1 MPPVVVKQPG
11 YGTTNGSH
19 SPQGREAGIAWRDGD
34 IPATGQDGTPAR
46 RLKRDGS
53 EAATPRAIAL
63 IDDHEFTRD
72 CIATCLE
79 VLCRG
84 VVVTPFRSIAD
95 CVSAGSGR
103 FELVIYYARTTG
115 ARPEGGCPSLQGLW
129 QDLGPAPVLIVS
141 DDDDVGTML
150 DALTAGVRG
159 YVPTISTSLQI
170 TVEVMNLLRAGGTF
184 APVAPSFLRQLPPA
198 PAAVPRPVEHFT
210 PRQLAVLERLK
221 QGSAN
226 KIIAHEL
233 SMSEGTVKVHV
244 RNIMKKLHATNRTQ
258 AVFRA
263 YNLKPG
269 TDGGLGTAG
278 AKSLA

>member
-1 MPPVVVKQPG
+1 MHPVAIKPLG
-11 YGTTNGSH
+11 YETINGSP
-19 SPQGREAGIAWRDGD
+19 SPLGRQITMPRADQDASS
-34 IPATGQDGTPAR
+34 PGQDGKHAR
-46 RLKRDGS
+46 RVKRDGA
-53 EAATPRAIAL
+53 EAALPRAIAL

-79 VLCRG
+79 MLCQG
-84 VVVTPFRSIAD
+84 VVVTPFRNVAD
-95 CVSAGSGR
+95 CAGAGSGL
-103 FELVIYYARTTG
+103 FELVIYHCRSTG

-129 QDLGPAPVLIVS
+129 QDLAPAPVLIVS
-141 DDDDVGTML
+141 DDDDVGTMF

-159 YVPTISTSLQI
+159 YVPTINTSLQI

-184 APVAPSFLRQLPPA
+184 APFAPSFLRQPPSAEAAA
-198 PAAVPRPVEHFT
+198 PPPTERFT

-244 RNIMKKLHATNRTQ
+244 RNIMKKLKATNRTQ

-263 YNLKPG
+263 YNLKAG
-269 TDGGLGTAG
+269 TDLGPGASG

>member
-1 MPPVVVKQPG
+1 MARADEDVP
-11 YGTTNGSH
+11 
-19 SPQGREAGIAWRDGD
+19 
-34 IPATGQDGTPAR
+34 TPAHEEKQER

-53 EAATPRAIAL
+53 EAVLPRAIAL

-72 CIATCLE
+72 CIAICLE
-79 VLCRG
+79 MLCRG
-84 VVVTPFRSIAD
+84 VVVTPFRSVAD
-95 CVSAGSGR
+95 YAGAGSGL
-103 FELVIYYARTTG
+103 FELVICHCRMMG
-115 ARPEGGCPSLQGLW
+115 ARPEGGYPSLQGLR
-129 QDLGPAPVLIVS
+129 QDLAPAPVLIVS

-159 YVPTISTSLQI
+159 YVPTINTSLQI

-184 APVAPSFLRQLPPA
+184 APVGPSFLRQPPQAEAAA
-198 PAAVPRPVEHFT
+198 PQPVEHFT

-221 QGSAN
+221 HGSAN
-226 KIIAHEL
+226 KTIAHEL

-244 RNIMKKLHATNRTQ
+244 RNIMRKLNATNRTQ

-263 YNLKPG
+263 YNLKAGSNLAP
-269 TDGGLGTAG
+269 GTAG